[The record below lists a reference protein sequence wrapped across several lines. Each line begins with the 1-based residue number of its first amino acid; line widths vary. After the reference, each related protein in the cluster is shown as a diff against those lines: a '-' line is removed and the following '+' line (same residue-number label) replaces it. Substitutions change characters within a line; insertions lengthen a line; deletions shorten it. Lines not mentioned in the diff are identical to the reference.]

1 MRLAIVG
8 ALVLGLLGLVE
19 ADVVSQGSPHPSH
32 QFFDLGTLRL
42 ESGDSLPSAKLLFV
56 THGQLAPDRRNAVLL
71 PSWYGGNHHGYDF
84 MIGPGRALDPTKQFI
99 VVAEMFGSGGSS
111 SPSNTPDPRHGPRFP
126 SISIRD
132 NVAAMYRLIT
142 EKLGV
147 QHLQAVVGFSMG
159 AQQAFQWAVSYPTFL
174 DRIVPICGT
183 AKTYPHGVVRLES
196 AILAYEADSAFA
208 GGNYHVRPE
217 KGHRAWAAHWAAW
230 VFSQEWWRRELYK
243 PKFASPEAL
252 LEAWAADTAD
262 RDPNDAILQARTWQ
276 QHDVGKTP
284 GLGGNLARAL
294 GSIRARVLYM
304 PCATDLYFPIGD
316 AESERRFI
324 PDVQWIP
331 IPSLWGHAAGAGR
344 DPADSAFLNEN
355 VRRFLSEA
363 AHR

>member
-8 ALVLGLLGLVE
+8 ALVLGLLASVN

-32 QFFDLGTLRL
+32 QFFNLGTLRL

-84 MIGPGRALDPTKQFI
+84 LIGPGRALDPTKEFI

-132 NVAAMYRLIT
+132 NWV
-142 EKLGV
+142 
-147 QHLQAVVGFSMG
+147 
-159 AQQAFQWAVSYPTFL
+159 VSYPTFV

-196 AILAYEADSAFA
+196 AILAYEADSGFA

-252 LEAWAADTAD
+252 LEAWATDTAD
-262 RDPNDAILQARTWQ
+262 QDPNDAILQARTWQ

-294 GSIRARVLYM
+294 GSIRAR
-304 PCATDLYFPIGD
+304 
-316 AESERRFI
+316 
-324 PDVQWIP
+324 
-331 IPSLWGHAAGAGR
+331 
-344 DPADSAFLNEN
+344 
-355 VRRFLSEA
+355 
-363 AHR
+363 